1 MHDKMVGYTFAF
13 VSAVGLGVTNFLFTR
28 SAKALGSVNTTF
40 YYYVFA
46 LVIGMACWLP
56 FSENREFNISE
67 LKWPAF
73 IAIAMFI
80 SNLTY
85 SYAVRYFDT
94 STPAI
99 IRSVSFF
106 ITGLI
111 AISFNREHLTLKDWL
126 AFLLVA
132 SGIFLFGYGRHL
144 VK

>member
-1 MHDKMVGYTFAF
+1 MHDKMAGYAFAF
-13 VSAVGLGVTNFLFTR
+13 VSAIGLGVTNFLFTR

-46 LVIGMACWLP
+46 LVIGMVCWLP
-56 FSENREFNISE
+56 FSENKQFSISE
-67 LKWPAF
+67 LKWPIF

-99 IRSVSFF
+99 IRAVSFF

-111 AISFNREHLTLKDWL
+111 AISFNREHLSLKDWL
-126 AFLLVA
+126 AFLLVS
-132 SGIFLFGYGRHL
+132 SGILLFGYGRHF